1 MRFWEGWCERGIVRK
16 WRLLWGDVD
25 VGTGN
30 DNIVKSAYIFALY
43 LLISTKKPIIIWRFC

>member
-43 LLISTKKPIIIWRFC
+43 LLISTKNR